1 MPYRRAGETILTRWR
16 QVERDLN
23 LLKGQYDDVAPATA
37 VAAYLRS
44 EVDGL
49 LNEWAGLRIEYEHL
63 IDEARRRHRAL
74 PPTWPEP
81 AS

>member
-1 MPYRRAGETILTRWR
+1 MPYRRAGDPVLTRWR

-44 EVDGL
+44 EVDRI
-49 LNEWAGLRIEYEHL
+49 LNEWAGLRIE
-63 IDEARRRHRAL
+63 
-74 PPTWPEP
+74 
-81 AS
+81 